1 MPAPSIP
8 HAALKNT
15 RVMEKESP
23 VSAIQCGFLLCSVSG
38 IWEMYHYHIFPYKL
52 GWEAATQSQEQG
64 DV

>member
-1 MPAPSIP
+1 
-8 HAALKNT
+8 
-15 RVMEKESP
+15 MEKESP